1 MAIKNIIF
9 DFGGVICNIDIS
21 LTEKAFY
28 DLGLK
33 KFDKSY
39 SVTDRDNFFGA
50 FETGRITP
58 QQFRDTLK
66 EYIDKGVT
74 DDEIDT
80 VWNALLL
87 DIPKQR
93 IELLK
98 QLRSTYRLFLL
109 SNTNQIHYEHYLSD
123 LKRIHGFGD
132 FNELFERA
140 YFSHQISMRKP
151 FPEIFEYVINDA
163 DITASETL
171 FIDDSPE
178 HVEGACKAGLHAY
191 HLKPEEDITELFN
204 AKMQFLRPC

>member
-109 SNTNQIHYEHYLSD
+109 SNTNEIHYKYYLSD
-123 LKRIHGFGD
+123 LQRIYGFRD
-132 FNELFERA
+132 FNDLFDNA
-140 YFSHQISMRKP
+140 YFSHQISLRKP
-151 FPEIFEYVINDA
+151 FPEIFEFVINDA
-163 DITASETL
+163 DLTASETL

-204 AKMQFLRPC
+204 AEIQFLRPC

>member
-123 LKRIHGFGD
+123 LQRIYGFRD
-132 FNELFERA
+132 FNDLFDNA
-140 YFSHQISMRKP
+140 YFSHQISLRKP
-151 FPEIFEYVINDA
+151 FPEIFEFVINDA
-163 DITASETL
+163 DLTASETL

-191 HLKPEEDITELFN
+191 HLKPEEDITDLFN

>member
-109 SNTNQIHYEHYLSD
+109 SNTNELHYKYYLSD
-123 LKRIHGFGD
+123 LQRIYGFRD
-132 FNELFERA
+132 FNDLFDNA
-140 YFSHQISMRKP
+140 YFSHQISLRKP
-151 FPEIFEYVINDA
+151 FPEIFEFVINDT
-163 DITASETL
+163 DLTASETL

>member
-28 DLGLK
+28 DLGVK

-39 SVTDRDNFFGA
+39 STTERDNFFGA
-50 FETGRITP
+50 FETGKITA

-66 EYIDKGVT
+66 EYIEGEVT
-74 DDEIDT
+74 NDDIDR
-80 VWNALLL
+80 VWNVLLQ
-87 DIPKQR
+87 DIPEKR

-109 SNTNQIHYEHYLSD
+109 SNTNQIHYERYLSD
-123 LKRIHGFGD
+123 LQKIYGFSD
-132 FNELFERA
+132 FNELFDKA
-140 YFSHQISMRKP
+140 YFSHHINLRKP
-151 FPEIFEYVINDA
+151 FPEIFEFVVNDA
-163 DITASETL
+163 DILASETL

-178 HVEGACKAGLHAY
+178 HVEGARKVGLHAY
-191 HLKPEEDITELFN
+191 HLKQGEDITELFN
-204 AKMQFLRPC
+204 AKMQLLRPC

>member
-1 MAIKNIIF
+1 MTIKNIIF

-39 SVTDRDNFFGA
+39 SVTERDNFFGA

-66 EYIDKGVT
+66 EYVDKGVT
-74 DDEIDT
+74 DDDIDT

-87 DIPKQR
+87 DIPKKR
-93 IELLK
+93 IDLLK
-98 QLRSTYRLFLL
+98 QLRPKYRLFLL

-123 LKRIHGFGD
+123 LQRVYGFSD
-132 FNELFERA
+132 FNELFDKS
-140 YFSHQISMRKP
+140 YFSHQINLRKP
-151 FPEIFEYVINDA
+151 FPEIFEFVLRDSGIK
-163 DITASETL
+163 ASDTI
-171 FIDDSPE
+171 FIDDSLE
-178 HVEGACKAGLHAY
+178 HVESARKAGLHAY
-191 HLKPEEDITELFN
+191 HLKPGEDITELFN
-204 AKMQFLRPC
+204 AEMKLLRPC

>member
-109 SNTNQIHYEHYLSD
+109 SNTNEIHYKYYLSD
-123 LKRIHGFGD
+123 LQRIYGFRD
-132 FNELFERA
+132 FNDLFDNA
-140 YFSHQISMRKP
+140 YFSHQISLRKP
-151 FPEIFEYVINDA
+151 FPEIFEFVINDA
-163 DITASETL
+163 DLTASETL

>member
-21 LTEKAFY
+21 LTEKAFH

-66 EYIDKGVT
+66 EYIEKRVT
-74 DDEIDT
+74 DNDIDR

-87 DIPKQR
+87 DIPEQR
-93 IELLK
+93 IDLLK
-98 QLRSTYRLFLL
+98 QLRSKYKLFLL
-109 SNTNQIHYEHYLSD
+109 SNTNQIHYERYLSD
-123 LKRIHGFGD
+123 FQKIYGLKD
-132 FNELFERA
+132 FNELFDKA
-140 YFSHQISMRKP
+140 YFSHQITLRKP
-151 FPEIFEYVINDA
+151 FPEIFEFVINDA
-163 DITASETL
+163 DIMPSETL
-171 FIDDSPE
+171 FIDDSIE
-178 HVEGACKAGLHAY
+178 HVEGARKAGLHAY
-191 HLKPEEDITELFN
+191 HLKPDEDITKLFN
-204 AKMQFLRPC
+204 ADMQLLRPD

>member
-28 DLGLK
+28 DMGLK

-66 EYIDKGVT
+66 EYVDEGVT
-74 DDEIDT
+74 DDDIDT

-93 IELLK
+93 IDLLK

-109 SNTNQIHYEHYLSD
+109 SNTNEIHYKYYLSD
-123 LKRIHGFGD
+123 LQRIYGFRD
-132 FNELFERA
+132 FNDLFDNA
-140 YFSHQISMRKP
+140 YFSHRISLRKP
-151 FPEIFEYVINDA
+151 FPEIFEFVIKDA
-163 DITASETL
+163 GIKASDTM
-171 FIDDSPE
+171 FIDDSTE
-178 HVEGACKAGLHAY
+178 HVEGARKAGLHAY
-191 HLKPEEDITELFN
+191 YLKPEEDITELFN
-204 AKMQFLRPC
+204 AEMQFLRPF